1 MSMPCLTRGAWS
13 APIRRVS
20 GVSCGSLRSPTVVS
34 PPSYCRANTNMY
46 QPYIYEYHIRK
57 LYFLAKKQGLSMV
70 TLLNAIIATAV
81 HDEPD
86 PPPDERYL
94 QGEVVGVELG
104 SSTGAH
110 DVEGKSVDRSVVA
123 DSKRPASPQR
133 SRRSRVR

>member
-1 MSMPCLTRGAWS
+1 
-13 APIRRVS
+13 
-20 GVSCGSLRSPTVVS
+20 
-34 PPSYCRANTNMY
+34 MY

-57 LYFLAKKQGLSMV
+57 LYFLAKKKGLSMV

-94 QGEVVGVELG
+94 QGEAVGVELG
-104 SSTGAH
+104 GGTGAH
-110 DVEGKSVDRSVVA
+110 DFEGQSVDRSVVA
-123 DSKRPASPQR
+123 DSERPAAPQR